1 VLCVTIS
8 VEVAVCVT
16 APLVPLRV
24 SGYEPG
30 GVEAPAE
37 TVIVEEPGPVIEGGA
52 KEAVAPVGNPLTLS
66 FVAPLKP
73 LIALTVV
80 V

>member
-1 VLCVTIS
+1 
-8 VEVAVCVT
+8 
-16 APLVPLRV
+16 
-24 SGYEPG
+24 
-30 GVEAPAE
+30 VEAPVA

-66 FVAPLKP
+66 VVALLKP
-73 LIALTVV
+73 LMALTVV